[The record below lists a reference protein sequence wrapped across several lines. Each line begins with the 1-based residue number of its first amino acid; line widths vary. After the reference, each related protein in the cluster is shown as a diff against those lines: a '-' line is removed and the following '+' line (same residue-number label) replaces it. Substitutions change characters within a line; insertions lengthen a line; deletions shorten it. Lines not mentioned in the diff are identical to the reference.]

1 MPKLIILGSSNAV
14 ADENHE
20 NTHMAV
26 VGRDQFI
33 LIDCPGSPIA
43 RLRKA
48 GLDFNQLSDLILTHF
63 HPDHVS
69 GVPLLLMDLWLLGRQ
84 EPLNIYGLD
93 YTLGRVE
100 KNLELYNWTR
110 WPDFFPVKFTR
121 LPEKEMAIIL
131 ENEEFRVFASPVH
144 HLIPTIGLRIEF
156 PQSKKALAYS
166 CDTQPCEQVIDL
178 ARGAEVLLHETAG
191 PAKGHSGPL
200 EAGRV
205 AQQAGAK
212 KLLLIH
218 YPTGDFDSPSLVSA
232 AAQTF
237 NGPVDLAQDFM
248 EIQF

>member
-26 VGRDQFI
+26 VGQERFI

-48 GLDFNQLSDLILTHF
+48 GIDLNRLSDLILTHF

-84 EPLNIYGLD
+84 EPLNIYGLE
-93 YTLGRVE
+93 YTLERVE

-110 WPDFFPVKFTR
+110 WPEFFPVKFGR
-121 LPEKEMAIIL
+121 LPEKEMSTVL
-131 ENEEFRVFASPVH
+131 ESEDWKVFASPVH

-156 PQSKKALAYS
+156 PQSQMALAYS
-166 CDTQPCEQVIDL
+166 CDTQPCEQVIALSRNVD
-178 ARGAEVLLHETAG
+178 VLLHETAG
-191 PAKGHSGPL
+191 PAKGHSGPR
-200 EAGRV
+200 EAGHV
-205 AQQAGAK
+205 AQQANAK
-212 KLLLIH
+212 RLYLIH
-218 YPTGDFDSPSLVSA
+218 YPTGDFNSQALVPD

>member
-26 VGRDQFI
+26 VGRERFI

-48 GLDFNQLSDLILTHF
+48 GLDPMQMSDLILTHF

-69 GVPLLLMDLWLLGRQ
+69 GVPLLLMDLWLIGRQ

-93 YTLGRVE
+93 HTLERVE
-100 KNLELYNWTR
+100 RNLELYNWTR

-121 LPEKEMAIIL
+121 LPEQPMSAVL
-131 ENEEFRVFASPVH
+131 ENEEWRVFASPVR

-156 PQSKKALAYS
+156 PQTKKALAYS
-166 CDTQPCEQVIDL
+166 CDTQPCEPVIEL
-178 ARGAEVLLHETAG
+178 ARDVDVLLHETAG
-191 PAKGHSGPL
+191 PAQGHSGPL
-200 EAGRV
+200 EAGRD

-212 KLLLIH
+212 RLLLIH
-218 YPTGDFDSPSLVSA
+218 YPTGGFDSPSLVPE
-232 AAQTF
+232 AAQAF
-237 NGPVDLAQDFM
+237 EGPVGLAQDFM
-248 EIQF
+248 EIKF